1 MIATLTPNPAIDMNV
16 STVAGK
22 LVPNAVNRTR
32 DTSFSPNGKG
42 LNVAFAL
49 EHFGVPAEVL
59 GFFAGFTGRYVV
71 EGAERRCPVHP
82 VWVDGETRV
91 TVLLRAG
98 DVEYTMPGEG
108 SPVPPAAQEEM
119 LGIVAGLGGLET
131 LVVSGSLPPLVGPDF
146 FDRLVALAAEQ
157 GFELVWDVSSAHL
170 ARLVETR
177 PLLIK
182 PNDDELRR
190 VFGLGCA
197 DDGEALASLRDL
209 AGKGARN
216 VLLTLG
222 GRGAY
227 FYAAEQDA
235 LWRATAPRVKV
246 LQTACAGDGSLGAF
260 LSVWL
265 GDRHA
270 VEPALKRAMA
280 TGANVAMGPGLGDL
294 ALAPELEPQVVVTR
308 VA

>member
-16 STVAGK
+16 STVAGA
-22 LVPNAVNRTR
+22 LVPDAVNRTC

-49 EHFGVPAEVL
+49 ERFGVPAEVL

-71 EGAERRCPVHP
+71 EGAEKRCPVHP
-82 VWVDGETRV
+82 VWVEGETRV

-108 SPVPPAAQEEM
+108 SPVPMAAQDEM
-119 LGIVAGLGGLET
+119 LGAVSGLEGLDT
-131 LVVSGSLPPLVGPDF
+131 LVVSGSLPPLMGPDF
-146 FDRLVALAAEQ
+146 FDRLVALAAER
-157 GFELVWDVSSAHL
+157 GFELVWDVSSSHL
-170 ARLVETR
+170 AHLVETR

-182 PNDDELRR
+182 PNDDELAL

-197 DDGEALASLRDL
+197 TDEEALASLRQV
-209 AGKGARN
+209 AAMGAQN

-227 FYAAEQDA
+227 FYAGAEDA
-235 LWRATAPRVKV
+235 LWRATAPKVKV

-260 LSVWL
+260 LSLWHD
-265 GDRHA
+265 DRSA
-270 VEPALKRAMA
+270 VEPALRRAMA

-294 ALAPELEPQVVVTR
+294 ALVDELEQQVVVTR
-308 VA
+308 LA

>member
-16 STVAGK
+16 STVAGA
-22 LVPNAVNRTR
+22 LVPDAVNRTC

-49 EHFGVPAEVL
+49 ERFGVPAEVL

-71 EGAERRCPVHP
+71 EGAQRRCPVHP
-82 VWVDGETRV
+82 VWVDGETRI

-108 SPVPPAAQEEM
+108 APVPMAAQDQMIE
-119 LGIVAGLGGLET
+119 VLGGLEGLRT
-131 LVVSGSLPPLVGPDF
+131 LVVSGSLPPLMGPDF
-146 FDRLVALAAEQ
+146 FDRLVGLAGQ
-157 GFELVWDVSSAHL
+157 RGFELVWDVSSSSLAH
-170 ARLVETR
+170 LVETR
-177 PLLIK
+177 PLLVK
-182 PNDDELRR
+182 PNDDELRS

-197 DDGEALASLRDL
+197 DDKEARASLRSV
-209 AGKGARN
+209 AEKGARN

-227 FYAAEQDA
+227 FYESEKDA

-260 LSVWL
+260 LSVWHD
-265 GDRHA
+265 DRDA
-270 VEPALKRAMA
+270 VEPALRRAMA
-280 TGANVAMGPGLGDL
+280 AGANVAMGPGLGDL
-294 ALAPELEPQVVVTR
+294 ALVDELESQVTVTR
-308 VA
+308 IR